1 MKKRVL
7 KVIMGAAML
16 VAPLA
21 QTNAVLAWGPSGAER
36 PTFTMEKP
44 ATYPTFNSI
53 TNNPVMG
60 DERDFVR
67 IVEKGSGGTF
77 NSHQEIE
84 AGKEYVVSI
93 YIHNNASATFNDKA
107 HDYSGVARDVR
118 VVSYFPTELAAGV
131 EGKVDG
137 MVISS
142 NAKPQKVWDEAYITP
157 KEDVKI
163 SYVAGTARIQN
174 DWDADGTVLSDKLFT
189 KEGVFIGLNELNGVI
204 LGCEAYSSLIFYT
217 LKVEAATTP
226 VTPPIDPVDPVDP
239 TTPTDPVDPD
249 VPVIPADPVDPGKI
263 DEIVDVVI
271 TEPEEVPEAL
281 PVAGPTEIA
290 LVIVLVVLIAC
301 CGFWFAKT
309 HRVKETATR
318 GNKSKKTTGRKKK

>member
-1 MKKRVL
+1 MVGIVSL
-7 KVIMGAAML
+7 AIIV
-16 VAPLA
+16 PLMA
-21 QTNAVLAWGPSGAER
+21 GCGSESKTSKQDVVTTDTTVDESEGTMTDEERAIVNAKR

-93 YIHNNASATFNDKA
+93 YIHNNASSTFNDKA

-118 VVSYFPTELAAGV
+118 VISYFPTELAAGV

-217 LKVEAATTP
+217 LKVEAA
-226 VTPPIDPVDPVDP
+226 
-239 TTPTDPVDPD
+239 
-249 VPVIPADPVDPGKI
+249 K
-263 DEIVDVVI
+263 
-271 TEPEEVPEAL
+271 
-281 PVAGPTEIA
+281 
-290 LVIVLVVLIAC
+290 
-301 CGFWFAKT
+301 
-309 HRVKETATR
+309 
-318 GNKSKKTTGRKKK
+318 